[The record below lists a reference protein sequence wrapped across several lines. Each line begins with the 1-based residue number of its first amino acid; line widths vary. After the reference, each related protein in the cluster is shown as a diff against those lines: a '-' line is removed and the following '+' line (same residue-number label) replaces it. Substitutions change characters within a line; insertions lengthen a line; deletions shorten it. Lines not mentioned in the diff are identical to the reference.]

1 MVIGISDELQG
12 STSSFT
18 KISKSRKGMAYNV
31 LNYDFNYNREFWLQY
46 WFKHIKTFIFYQ
58 KKPPCIDKKTSFC
71 VRTHYIC
78 VIKM

>member
-46 WFKHIKTFIFYQ
+46 WFKHIKTFIF
-58 KKPPCIDKKTSFC
+58 
-71 VRTHYIC
+71 H
-78 VIKM
+78 